1 MKTSVTIEDL
11 RNNIRVLD
19 ALIERYGAN
28 RSLTNIRDSEKSI
41 LKSKAIAWKIK
52 TS

>member
-11 RNNIRVLD
+11 RNNIKVLD

-41 LKSKAIAWKIK
+41 LKVKQ
-52 TS
+52 